1 MRSIT
6 LKGKIVYNCGDPCP
20 ANKEYTNTLLSF
32 LPNVHRC
39 FDTFDGSDVNGV
51 IILNPNGI
59 PDWCPHLKNEI
70 EPEQWKHILPHD
82 EGK

>member
-6 LKGKIVYNCGDPCP
+6 LKGKTIFNCRECS
-20 ANKEYTNTLLSF
+20 ANKEYPNKLLSF
-32 LPNVHRC
+32 LPPVHRC

-59 PDWCPHLKNEI
+59 PDWCPHLRTVLEK
-70 EPEQWKHILPHD
+70 
-82 EGK
+82 